1 MNLQLHLMSRI
12 AAVALICLLASVV
25 YVLKDSEAQ
34 SKAVAQRTMN
44 SLAKQL
50 EYQLLMINAG
60 YPSTNPFPDLDLWKQ
75 TNNTPGICVQYASYD
90 DRTTRSLCNGIDL
103 SAQHW
108 PLSFEKGYRQLF
120 EKGFE
125 WQHPIAFNGHDYGML
140 TVTTSIEMA
149 IGHAWNNICH
159 LLTLSIITI
168 LAVCLLVYLVVSRAL
183 RPAQVI
189 VAGLKRMDLGELSY
203 RLPDFKLIEWQQTAA
218 AINHLA
224 ENQQLL
230 LSERQKLAVMLMN
243 VQEEDRRYLAREL
256 HDELGQCLAAINAV
270 VTSIKRTAVQQY
282 PVLMPEVE
290 QISRFTHSM
299 QESVRNLLTRLRP
312 PELEELGLE
321 ASLTSLVSRWNQLGD
336 GKVGYH
342 LHIQGDCTHLQK
354 SLALTIFRVI
364 QEGISNIAKH
374 AMATNADISLLISAE
389 DISLT
394 IQDDGKVDA
403 LPFADSPGIGLLGM
417 RERVTAL
424 NGKFA
429 LAIAQPHGLL
439 INLWLPKN

>member
-149 IGHAWNNICH
+149 IGHAWNNICN
-159 LLTLSIITI
+159 LLTLS
-168 LAVCLLVYLVVSRAL
+168 
-183 RPAQVI
+183 
-189 VAGLKRMDLGELSY
+189 
-203 RLPDFKLIEWQQTAA
+203 
-218 AINHLA
+218 
-224 ENQQLL
+224 
-230 LSERQKLAVMLMN
+230 
-243 VQEEDRRYLAREL
+243 
-256 HDELGQCLAAINAV
+256 
-270 VTSIKRTAVQQY
+270 
-282 PVLMPEVE
+282 
-290 QISRFTHSM
+290 
-299 QESVRNLLTRLRP
+299 
-312 PELEELGLE
+312 
-321 ASLTSLVSRWNQLGD
+321 
-336 GKVGYH
+336 
-342 LHIQGDCTHLQK
+342 
-354 SLALTIFRVI
+354 
-364 QEGISNIAKH
+364 
-374 AMATNADISLLISAE
+374 
-389 DISLT
+389 
-394 IQDDGKVDA
+394 
-403 LPFADSPGIGLLGM
+403 
-417 RERVTAL
+417 
-424 NGKFA
+424 
-429 LAIAQPHGLL
+429 
-439 INLWLPKN
+439 